1 MRVLSNTTSS
11 TLHWA
16 KHALEDPQTAV
27 GQVIRK
33 IQKIFKILWTKFQ
46 IRQMQSVL
54 EALNSEQLDKMGIKR
69 IGIREHAKQLIT
81 FKYDGL

>member
-1 MRVLSNTTSS
+1 MRILSNTTSS

-16 KHALEDPQTAV
+16 KHALEDPQTVV

-54 EALNSEQLDKMGIKR
+54 EALSSEQLDKMGIKR
-69 IGIREHAKQLIT
+69 IGIREHAKHLIT
-81 FKYDGL
+81 YKYDGF

>member
-1 MRVLSNTTSS
+1 MRILSNTTGS

-16 KHALEDPQTAV
+16 KRALEGTSIVV
-27 GQVIRK
+27 GQIIRK
-33 IQKIFKILWTKFQ
+33 IQKSFKILWAKFQ

-69 IGIREHAKQLIT
+69 IGIREHAKHLIT
-81 FKYDGL
+81 YKYDGF